1 MMSKEVN
8 RLHPV
13 SAVISS
19 AKALKSMIFPLI
31 VIIIT
36 NGFHFSFN
44 FHSDN
49 FWRTVFLF
57 GIWGVGAIL
66 ALVSGIVKWRTFV
79 YWFEDGELR
88 VKYGLFVKKKR
99 YIPFERIQSLNY
111 NEGIFHRLF
120 GLVKVQVETAGS
132 KDRKPE
138 VELTAIRKDAAD
150 AIELEMRRTK
160 NKANGQMNDEQ
171 MSNEQSLTE
180 EVLAPMIYHMSIRD
194 LLILATTSGGIGV
207 VLSGVAAII
216 SQLSDIIPYEEIF
229 HELADFAKFGA
240 FLVALAVIF
249 SLIVAW
255 FVSFVIT
262 LINYYEYTVR
272 IEEEKLIIT
281 KGLIEKKRITIPLN
295 RIQAIRIV
303 ENPLRQLFGF
313 ATVVVESA
321 GGNGEEGNDKKIALF
336 PLIQKQD
343 CLETLE
349 QIFPDV
355 NWRPEFIHSPNRARP
370 FFYRIDFIWLV
381 PIIGACS
388 YYFYPYG
395 LLSLLLIPLTILI
408 GIWQHKTAAYMI
420 DGKQLTMQYRVFS
433 RITFFMEKKRIQSI
447 GTTQTYFQKRKN
459 VMSVKAT
466 VMSGMTGMTGNV
478 RNLEQQDAETI
489 VSWYEH

>member
-1 MMSKEVN
+1 MMSKEIN
-8 RLHPV
+8 RLHPI
-13 SAVISS
+13 SAIITST
-19 AKALKSMIFPLI
+19 KALKSMIFPLVI
-31 VIIIT
+31 IIIT

-49 FWRTVFLF
+49 FWRTIFLF

-111 NEGIFHRLF
+111 NEGIFHRIF

-138 VELTAIRKDAAD
+138 VELTAIRKAAAD
-150 AIELEMRRTK
+150 VIELEMRRAK
-160 NKANGQMNDEQ
+160 NQVNEQMNDEQ
-171 MSNEQSLTE
+171 SLIE
-180 EVLAPMIYHMSIRD
+180 EVPVPTIYHMSIRD
-194 LLILATTSGGIGV
+194 LLILAITSGGIGV

-229 HELADFAKFGA
+229 NELADFAKIGA
-240 FLVALAVIF
+240 FLVALAVIV

-272 IEEEKLIIT
+272 IEDEKLIIT
-281 KGLIEKKRITIPLN
+281 KGLIEKKRITLPLN

-303 ENPLRQLFGF
+303 ENPVRQLFGF

-321 GGNGEEGNDKKIALF
+321 GGNGEEGKDKKITLF
-336 PLIQKQD
+336 PLIKKQN

-349 QIFPDV
+349 QLFPDI
-355 NWRPEFIHSPNRARP
+355 NWRPDFIYSPKRARST
-370 FFYRIDFIWLV
+370 FYRIDFVWLI
-381 PIIGACS
+381 PIIGASS
-388 YYFYPYG
+388 YFLYPYG
-395 LLSLLLIPLTILI
+395 LFSLLLIPLTILI
-408 GIWQHKTAAYMI
+408 GIWQHKATGYMI
-420 DGKQLTMQYRVFS
+420 DGKQLTMRYRVFS

-447 GTTQTYFQKRKN
+447 GTTQTYFQKRKK
-459 VMSVKAT
+459 VMTVKAT

-478 RNLEQQDAETI
+478 RSLEQQDAETI
-489 VSWYEH
+489 LSWYEH

>member
-1 MMSKEVN
+1 MSKEIN
-8 RLHPV
+8 RLHPI
-13 SAVISS
+13 SAIITST
-19 AKALKSMIFPLI
+19 KALKSMIFPLVI
-31 VIIIT
+31 IIIT
-36 NGFHFSFN
+36 NGFNFSFN

-49 FWRTVFLF
+49 FWRTIFLF

-79 YWFEDGELR
+79 YWFEEGELR

-111 NEGIFHRLF
+111 NEGIFHRIF

-138 VELTAIRKDAAD
+138 VELTAIRKAAAD
-150 AIELEMRRTK
+150 VIELEMRRAK
-160 NKANGQMNDEQ
+160 NQVNKQMNDEQ
-171 MSNEQSLTE
+171 SLIE
-180 EVLAPMIYHMSIRD
+180 EVPVPTIYHMSIRD
-194 LLILATTSGGIGV
+194 LLILAITSGGIGV

-229 HELADFAKFGA
+229 NELADFAKIGA
-240 FLVALAVIF
+240 FLVALTVIV

-272 IEEEKLIIT
+272 IEDEKLIIT
-281 KGLIEKKRITIPLN
+281 KGLIEKKRITLPLN

-303 ENPLRQLFGF
+303 ENPVRQLFGF

-321 GGNGEEGNDKKIALF
+321 GGNGEEGKDKKITLF
-336 PLIQKQD
+336 PLIKKQE
-343 CLETLE
+343 CFETLE
-349 QIFPDV
+349 QLFPDI
-355 NWRPEFIHSPNRARP
+355 NWRPEFIYSPKRARTT
-370 FFYRIDFIWLV
+370 FYRIDFVWLI
-381 PIIGACS
+381 PIIGAS
-388 YYFYPYG
+388 GYFLYPYG
-395 LLSLLLIPLTILI
+395 LLSLLLIPLTVLI
-408 GIWQHKTAAYMI
+408 GIWQHKAAGYMI
-420 DGKQLTMQYRVFS
+420 DGKQLTMRYRVFS

-447 GTTQTYFQKRKN
+447 GTTQTYFQKRKK
-459 VMSVKAT
+459 VMTVKAT

-478 RNLEQQDAETI
+478 RSLEQQDAETI
-489 VSWYEH
+489 LSWYEH